1 MQEIGTEV
9 GAAMH
14 AFVAEL
20 YPICRSITGPGVRE
34 TLARIDTRLPLTVTE
49 VPSGT
54 AAFDWIVPKEW
65 TIEDAWIKDESG
77 VRIVDF
83 QKSNLSVVNYST
95 PVRARMSLE
104 ALRPHL
110 HSLPDFPD
118 RTPYRT
124 TYYAENWGFCLPH
137 ALLETL
143 GPGPYDVCIKS
154 SLKNGA
160 LSYGEAV
167 RPGETADEILI
178 STHIC
183 HPSLCNDNLSGIA
196 VASFLG
202 ERLAKMRLRHTV
214 RLLFI
219 PGTIGSITWLSR
231 NEARA
236 ARIKHGLVLTGI
248 GDAASFT
255 YKKSRR
261 GDAPIDRAAAHVL
274 RHADPAT
281 RILEFSPYGY
291 DERQYCS
298 PGFNLPVGC
307 LMRSPWGSYDR
318 YHTSA
323 DDLDFVKPESLSG
336 SLAAIEAIIHVLD
349 RDMRYLN
356 TNPKGEPRLGKRGLY
371 RTTGGAAS
379 GPPVDEMALLWTL
392 NLSDGEWSL
401 LQIAER
407 AGYSFADIERA
418 AELLCAAGLLIP
430 L

>member
-143 GPGPYDVCIKS
+143 GPGPYDVCI
-154 SLKNGA
+154 
-160 LSYGEAV
+160 EFE
-167 RPGETADEILI
+167 PQ
-178 STHIC
+178 
-183 HPSLCNDNLSGIA
+183 
-196 VASFLG
+196 
-202 ERLAKMRLRHTV
+202 ERR
-214 RLLFI
+214 
-219 PGTIGSITWLSR
+219 
-231 NEARA
+231 
-236 ARIKHGLVLTGI
+236 
-248 GDAASFT
+248 
-255 YKKSRR
+255 
-261 GDAPIDRAAAHVL
+261 
-274 RHADPAT
+274 
-281 RILEFSPYGY
+281 
-291 DERQYCS
+291 
-298 PGFNLPVGC
+298 
-307 LMRSPWGSYDR
+307 
-318 YHTSA
+318 
-323 DDLDFVKPESLSG
+323 VKLW
-336 SLAAIEAIIHVLD
+336 
-349 RDMRYLN
+349 R
-356 TNPKGEPRLGKRGLY
+356 
-371 RTTGGAAS
+371 GGAARR
-379 GPPVDEMALLWTL
+379 
-392 NLSDGEWSL
+392 DG
-401 LQIAER
+401 R
-407 AGYSFADIERA
+407 
-418 AELLCAAGLLIP
+418 
-430 L
+430 

>member
-1 MQEIGTEV
+1 M
-9 GAAMH
+9 
-14 AFVAEL
+14 
-20 YPICRSITGPGVRE
+20 
-34 TLARIDTRLPLTVTE
+34 
-49 VPSGT
+49 
-54 AAFDWIVPKEW
+54 
-65 TIEDAWIKDESG
+65 
-77 VRIVDF
+77 
-83 QKSNLSVVNYST
+83 
-95 PVRARMSLE
+95 
-104 ALRPHL
+104 
-110 HSLPDFPD
+110 
-118 RTPYRT
+118 
-124 TYYAENWGFCLPH
+124 
-137 ALLETL
+137 
-143 GPGPYDVCIKS
+143 
-154 SLKNGA
+154 
-160 LSYGEAV
+160 

-418 AELLCAAGLLIP
+418 AESLCAAGLLIP

>member
-1 MQEIGTEV
+1 MQESSTEL

-54 AAFDWIVPKEW
+54 AVFDWNVPKEW

-95 PVRARMSLE
+95 PVRARMNLE

-110 HSLPDFPD
+110 HSLPAFPD
-118 RTPYRT
+118 RIPYRT

-143 GPGPYDVCIKS
+143 GPGPYDVCIES
-154 SLKNGA
+154 SLKDGV

-167 RPGETADEILI
+167 RPGETEDEILI

-202 ERLAKMRLRHTV
+202 ERLAKVRLRHTV

-274 RHADPAT
+274 HYADPDT
-281 RILEFSPYGY
+281 RIVEFSPYGY

-349 RDMRYLN
+349 RDVRYLN

-371 RTTGGAAS
+371 RDTGGTAS
-379 GPPVDEMALLWTL
+379 GPPPDEMALLWTL

-418 AELLCAAGLLIP
+418 AEALCTAGLLIP
-430 L
+430 A

>member
-1 MQEIGTEV
+1 MQESSSEL

-34 TLARIDTRLPLTVTE
+34 TLARIDTRLPLMVTE

-54 AAFDWIVPKEW
+54 SAFDWNVPKEW

-83 QKSNLSVVNYST
+83 RKSNLSVVSYST

-110 HSLPDFPD
+110 HSLPAFPD

-143 GPGPYDVCIKS
+143 GPGPYDVCIES
-154 SLKNGA
+154 SLKDGA

-167 RPGETADEILI
+167 RPGETGDEILI

-274 RHADPAT
+274 RYADPAT
-281 RILEFSPYGY
+281 RIVEFSPYGY

-307 LMRSPWGSYDR
+307 LMRSPWGAYDR

-349 RDMRYLN
+349 RDVRYLN

-371 RTTGGAAS
+371 RDTGGTAS
-379 GPPVDEMALLWTL
+379 GPPPDEMALLWTL

-407 AGYSFADIERA
+407 AGYPFADIERA
-418 AELLCAAGLLIP
+418 AEALCTAGLLIP
-430 L
+430 A